1 MIDRLVCADGGNPD
15 PTTTDGKDAA
25 KAKALELADWPYPR
39 HLAGRIFALI
49 VHGDTEG
56 ADSLRHNLHDWL
68 TGMDLVSAGGAAE
81 FDRYIGYFEPYAT
94 SHEALDRDVAFMQEA
109 RNATTILMGAVSGM
123 RSGRQA
129 PGQALESPRPK

>member
-1 MIDRLVCADGGNPD
+1 M
-15 PTTTDGKDAA
+15 
-25 KAKALELADWPYPR
+25 

-109 RNATTILMGAVSGM
+109 RNATTILMEAVTGM
-123 RSGRQA
+123 RSGRQT
-129 PGQALESPRPK
+129 PGKDLESPRPK